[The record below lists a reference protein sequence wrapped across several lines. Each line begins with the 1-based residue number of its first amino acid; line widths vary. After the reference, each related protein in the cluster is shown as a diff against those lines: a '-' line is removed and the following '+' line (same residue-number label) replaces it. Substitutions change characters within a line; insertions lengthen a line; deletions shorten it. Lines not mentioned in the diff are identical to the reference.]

1 MSSTLGDAL
10 GRRILYSVETQR
22 CFGCHTTA
30 STTNN
35 KFDPEHLIPG
45 VSCEACHGPGANH
58 EAMMKSGQRGLGI
71 GSILNP
77 GRLDPVDL
85 VDFCGACHRTFMD
98 VGLAGLTGIPNL
110 RFQPYRLERSS
121 CWRHDSRITCL
132 TCHDPHQP
140 RERPPVWYD
149 QKCLRCDRSS
159 ARSYIPGEHSAK
171 TCRVSSNNCIS
182 CHMPKYDM
190 PGMHFKF
197 TDHFIHIVRKREA
210 YSN

>member
-1 MSSTLGDAL
+1 IFERSGTFYESRLSYYAAPDRLDFTPGATSTPSSTLDDAL
-10 GRRILYSVETQR
+10 GRRMLYSVETQR

-45 VSCEACHGPGANH
+45 VSCEACHGTGANH
-58 EAMMKSGQRGLGI
+58 EAMMKSGHGGLGI

-121 CWRHDSRITCL
+121 CWRHDSRI
-132 TCHDPHQP
+132 
-140 RERPPVWYD
+140 
-149 QKCLRCDRSS
+149 
-159 ARSYIPGEHSAK
+159 
-171 TCRVSSNNCIS
+171 
-182 CHMPKYDM
+182 
-190 PGMHFKF
+190 
-197 TDHFIHIVRKREA
+197 
-210 YSN
+210 